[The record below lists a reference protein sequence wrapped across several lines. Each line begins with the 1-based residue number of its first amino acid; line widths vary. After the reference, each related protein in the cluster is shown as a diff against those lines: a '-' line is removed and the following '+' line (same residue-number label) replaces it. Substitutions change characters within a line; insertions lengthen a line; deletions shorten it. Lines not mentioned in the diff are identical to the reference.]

1 MPEHALA
8 DLARGL
14 AEALAAIHA
23 AGLVHRDLKPAN
35 VLLSPDGPRVIDFG
49 IARAVDASRLTV
61 TGQIIGTPDF
71 MAPEQIEGMRESGPA
86 GDVFALGSTLAW
98 AATSRGPFAADQTA
112 ATLYRIMTMPPDLRG
127 VPPRIAAIVE
137 ACLAKDPAARPT
149 AVQLAV
155 RLRGAGAE
163 MPAGPRGAATVTL
176 PPGPPPSGL
185 PHRQPPGGPPQA
197 RSAGR
202 TPNRRARVVGAGV
215 LAAVV
220 VAGVVTAVTLNAS
233 ATPVPGPQ
241 PTPPPSI
248 TAAPAAADPDS
259 PQARYVDRLCASGT
273 LLSTLG
279 STAISPTPGSDP
291 AQLKR
296 DYLAAADRTIGTV
309 QAALPDLTVLRD
321 EAPNGQVKTQFG
333 LIVSEFTKAR
343 DAFTAGR
350 AAVAAAQPLTVEAYR
365 TGVNSY
371 LEGTR
376 SIAFA
381 ATVVKEIKLPPE
393 YTAASAAAPHCKE

>member
-1 MPEHALA
+1 M
-8 DLARGL
+8 
-14 AEALAAIHA
+14 
-23 AGLVHRDLKPAN
+23 
-35 VLLSPDGPRVIDFG
+35 
-49 IARAVDASRLTV
+49 
-61 TGQIIGTPDF
+61 
-71 MAPEQIEGMRESGPA
+71 
-86 GDVFALGSTLAW
+86 
-98 AATSRGPFAADQTA
+98 
-112 ATLYRIMTMPPDLRG
+112 
-127 VPPRIAAIVE
+127 
-137 ACLAKDPAARPT
+137 
-149 AVQLAV
+149 
-155 RLRGAGAE
+155 
-163 MPAGPRGAATVTL
+163 
-176 PPGPPPSGL
+176 
-185 PHRQPPGGPPQA
+185 
-197 RSAGR
+197 
-202 TPNRRARVVGAGV
+202 VGAGV

-220 VAGVVTAVTLNAS
+220 VAGVVTAVTLNAA
-233 ATPVPGPQ
+233 ATPAPGPQ

-248 TAAPAAADPDS
+248 TAAPAPTSADPDS

-273 LLSTLG
+273 LLSALG

-291 AQLKR
+291 VQLKR

-309 QAALPDLTVLRD
+309 QAALPDFTVLRD

-365 TGVNSY
+365 TGVKSY

>member
-1 MPEHALA
+1 
-8 DLARGL
+8 
-14 AEALAAIHA
+14 
-23 AGLVHRDLKPAN
+23 
-35 VLLSPDGPRVIDFG
+35 
-49 IARAVDASRLTV
+49 
-61 TGQIIGTPDF
+61 
-71 MAPEQIEGMRESGPA
+71 
-86 GDVFALGSTLAW
+86 
-98 AATSRGPFAADQTA
+98 
-112 ATLYRIMTMPPDLRG
+112 
-127 VPPRIAAIVE
+127 
-137 ACLAKDPAARPT
+137 
-149 AVQLAV
+149 
-155 RLRGAGAE
+155 
-163 MPAGPRGAATVTL
+163 
-176 PPGPPPSGL
+176 
-185 PHRQPPGGPPQA
+185 
-197 RSAGR
+197 
-202 TPNRRARVVGAGV
+202 VVGAGV

-273 LLSTLG
+273 LLSALG

>member
-1 MPEHALA
+1 M
-8 DLARGL
+8 
-14 AEALAAIHA
+14 
-23 AGLVHRDLKPAN
+23 
-35 VLLSPDGPRVIDFG
+35 
-49 IARAVDASRLTV
+49 
-61 TGQIIGTPDF
+61 
-71 MAPEQIEGMRESGPA
+71 
-86 GDVFALGSTLAW
+86 
-98 AATSRGPFAADQTA
+98 
-112 ATLYRIMTMPPDLRG
+112 
-127 VPPRIAAIVE
+127 
-137 ACLAKDPAARPT
+137 
-149 AVQLAV
+149 
-155 RLRGAGAE
+155 
-163 MPAGPRGAATVTL
+163 
-176 PPGPPPSGL
+176 
-185 PHRQPPGGPPQA
+185 
-197 RSAGR
+197 
-202 TPNRRARVVGAGV
+202 VGAGV

-273 LLSTLG
+273 LLSALG

-321 EAPNGQVKTQFG
+321 EAPNGQFKTQFG

>member
-1 MPEHALA
+1 
-8 DLARGL
+8 
-14 AEALAAIHA
+14 
-23 AGLVHRDLKPAN
+23 
-35 VLLSPDGPRVIDFG
+35 VI
-49 IARAVDASRLTV
+49 
-61 TGQIIGTPDF
+61 
-71 MAPEQIEGMRESGPA
+71 
-86 GDVFALGSTLAW
+86 
-98 AATSRGPFAADQTA
+98 
-112 ATLYRIMTMPPDLRG
+112 
-127 VPPRIAAIVE
+127 
-137 ACLAKDPAARPT
+137 
-149 AVQLAV
+149 
-155 RLRGAGAE
+155 
-163 MPAGPRGAATVTL
+163 
-176 PPGPPPSGL
+176 
-185 PHRQPPGGPPQA
+185 
-197 RSAGR
+197 
-202 TPNRRARVVGAGV
+202 GAGV

-220 VAGVVTAVTLNAS
+220 VAGVVTAVALNAS
-233 ATPVPGPQ
+233 APAAPGPQ
-241 PTPPPSI
+241 PTPPPVV
-248 TAAPAAADPDS
+248 TAAPVSASADPDS

-273 LLSTLG
+273 VLSTLG

-291 AQLKR
+291 VQLKR

-321 EAPNGQVKTQFG
+321 EAPNGQVKTQFR

-350 AAVAAAQPLTVEAYR
+350 GAVAAAQPLTVEAYR

>member
-1 MPEHALA
+1 
-8 DLARGL
+8 
-14 AEALAAIHA
+14 
-23 AGLVHRDLKPAN
+23 
-35 VLLSPDGPRVIDFG
+35 
-49 IARAVDASRLTV
+49 
-61 TGQIIGTPDF
+61 
-71 MAPEQIEGMRESGPA
+71 MRESGPE

-98 AATSRGPFAADQTA
+98 AATSRGPFATDQTA

-163 MPAGPRGAATVTL
+163 PRGAATVTL
-176 PPGPPPSGL
+176 PPGPPPGG
-185 PHRQPPGGPPQA
+185 PPNAQPPGPA
-197 RSAGR
+197 RNR
-202 TPNRRARVVGAGV
+202 RRARVIGAGV

-220 VAGVVTAVTLNAS
+220 VAGVAVAVSLTPGPPPTPTVS
-233 ATPVPGPQ
+233 AT
-241 PTPPPSI
+241 
-248 TAAPAAADPDS
+248 AAAASADPDS

-273 LLSTLG
+273 LLSALG
-279 STAISPTPGSDP
+279 SAAVSPTPGSDP
-291 AQLKR
+291 AQVKR
-296 DYLAAADRTIGTV
+296 DYLAVADRTIGTV

-321 EAPNGQVKTQFG
+321 EAPNAQVKTQFG

-350 AAVAAAQPLTVEAYR
+350 GAVAAAQPLTVEAYR

-376 SIAFA
+376 SLAFA
-381 ATVVKEIKLPPE
+381 ATVVKEIKLPSD
-393 YTAASAAAPHCKE
+393 YTAASATAPHCKE

>member
-1 MPEHALA
+1 
-8 DLARGL
+8 
-14 AEALAAIHA
+14 
-23 AGLVHRDLKPAN
+23 
-35 VLLSPDGPRVIDFG
+35 
-49 IARAVDASRLTV
+49 
-61 TGQIIGTPDF
+61 
-71 MAPEQIEGMRESGPA
+71 
-86 GDVFALGSTLAW
+86 
-98 AATSRGPFAADQTA
+98 
-112 ATLYRIMTMPPDLRG
+112 
-127 VPPRIAAIVE
+127 
-137 ACLAKDPAARPT
+137 
-149 AVQLAV
+149 
-155 RLRGAGAE
+155 
-163 MPAGPRGAATVTL
+163 
-176 PPGPPPSGL
+176 
-185 PHRQPPGGPPQA
+185 
-197 RSAGR
+197 
-202 TPNRRARVVGAGV
+202 
-215 LAAVV
+215 
-220 VAGVVTAVTLNAS
+220 VVTAVTLNAS

-248 TAAPAAADPDS
+248 TAAPASASTSADPDS

-291 AQLKR
+291 TQLKR

-393 YTAASAAAPHCKE
+393 YTAASVAAPHCKE

>member
-1 MPEHALA
+1 M
-8 DLARGL
+8 
-14 AEALAAIHA
+14 
-23 AGLVHRDLKPAN
+23 
-35 VLLSPDGPRVIDFG
+35 
-49 IARAVDASRLTV
+49 
-61 TGQIIGTPDF
+61 
-71 MAPEQIEGMRESGPA
+71 
-86 GDVFALGSTLAW
+86 
-98 AATSRGPFAADQTA
+98 
-112 ATLYRIMTMPPDLRG
+112 
-127 VPPRIAAIVE
+127 
-137 ACLAKDPAARPT
+137 
-149 AVQLAV
+149 QLAV
-155 RLRGAGAE
+155 RLRGANAE
-163 MPAGPRGAATVTL
+163 CPAARRRDRHAAAGPTAGRPAAPAPPPAP
-176 PPGPPPSGL
+176 PPGT
-185 PHRQPPGGPPQA
+185 
-197 RSAGR
+197 AGR
-202 TPNRRARVVGAGV
+202 CGGARRRRGGGRGHGGDLERLRDARAGP
-215 LAAVV
+215 AAHP
-220 VAGVVTAVTLNAS
+220 AA
-233 ATPVPGPQ
+233 
-241 PTPPPSI
+241 SI

-371 LEGTR
+371 LE
-376 SIAFA
+376 A
-381 ATVVKEIKLPPE
+381 P
-393 YTAASAAAPHCKE
+393 AASRSRPPW